1 MHSVETLLG
10 KVWGRHLLPRVGDPF
25 FVLSLGNPWHTPPG
39 TMADGI
45 FTNIEGVNDFLA
57 DSSPLT
63 LLRIDYMKET
73 KSNVFVFEMEGKD
86 GEAWQV
92 HLCPASKKVHNKR
105 EKSIFFHTRKAE
117 AEGAGARGGSD
128 LRGLFSK

>member
-1 MHSVETLLG
+1 
-10 KVWGRHLLPRVGDPF
+10 
-25 FVLSLGNPWHTPPG
+25 
-39 TMADGI
+39 MADGI
-45 FTNIEGVNDFLA
+45 FTNIDGVNDFLA
-57 DSSPLT
+57 DSPPLT

-73 KSNVFVFEMEGKD
+73 KSNVFVFEMEGED

-105 EKSIFFHTRKAE
+105 ERSIFFHTRKADE
-117 AEGAGARGGSD
+117 EPPLGARGGSD